1 MEMHERQKLTR
12 KVRKGQTRS
21 YTPPLGSPKIQV
33 FLPPM
38 IDFNLFVLD
47 NGLRVIVHED
57 PSVQLAVM
65 NILYDVGSRD
75 ERPDKT
81 GFAHLFEH
89 LMFGGSVHIP
99 SYDEPLQKIGGEN
112 NAFTNTDITN
122 YYLSVSAAN
131 IETGFWLESDRMLG
145 LSFDPQVLEV
155 QRKVV
160 VEEFKQ
166 HYLNQPYGDVWLK
179 LRPLAYRVHP
189 YQWATIGK
197 EIKHIEDAT
206 PDDVK
211 HFFHTHY
218 QPNHAVLV
226 VAGNVKT
233 EKIRSLA
240 EKWFGPIP
248 AGNRRERKLA
258 PEPPQHGKRTL
269 EVHADVPVAALYKT
283 YHMPGRFHPDFYG
296 ADLLSDI
303 LSRGD
308 SSRLYQKL
316 VKEKQLFTSLSSFTL
331 GSIDPGLM
339 VFSGRV
345 KDGVDL
351 KEAEHFMDEEIYGLA
366 ETGPAD
372 FELEK
377 VKNQALSTLAFGE
390 IEVLNRAM
398 NLAFSA
404 LSGDAGLVNRERD
417 LVASVTAED
426 LSRIGKSL
434 LKETNAC
441 TMYYY
446 ANQSGK

>member
-1 MEMHERQKLTR
+1 
-12 KVRKGQTRS
+12 
-21 YTPPLGSPKIQV
+21 
-33 FLPPM
+33 M
-38 IDFNLFVLD
+38 IDFNSFVLD

-57 PSVQLAVM
+57 PSVQLAVL

-99 SYDEPLQKIGGEN
+99 SYDEPLQKVGGEN

-145 LSFDPQVLEV
+145 LSFDPHVLEV

-166 HYLNQPYGDVWLK
+166 RYLNQPYGDVWLK
-179 LRPLAYRVHP
+179 LRPLAYLVHP

-206 PDDVK
+206 LEDVK
-211 HFFHTHY
+211 GFFHTHY
-218 QPNHAVLV
+218 VPNHAVLV

-233 EKIRSLA
+233 EEIKRLS

-248 AGNRRERKLA
+248 PGNKRERRLPA
-258 PEPPQHGKRTL
+258 EPPQRGKRTL
-269 EVHADVPVAALYKT
+269 EVHADVPVDALYKT
-283 YHMPGRFHPDFYG
+283 YHMPGRFHPDFHA
-296 ADLLSDI
+296 ADLLSDV

-316 VKEKQLFTSLSSFTL
+316 VKEKQLFTSLSSSTL
-331 GSIDPGLM
+331 GSIDPGLI

-345 KDGVDL
+345 RDGIDL
-351 KEAEHFMDEEIYGLA
+351 KEAEQYLDEEIDRFL
-366 ETGPAD
+366 ETGPTD
-372 FELEK
+372 LELEK
-377 VKNQALSTLAFGE
+377 VKNQALSTLEFGE
-390 IEVLNRAM
+390 VEVLNRAM
-398 NLAFSA
+398 NLAFST
-404 LSGDAGLVNRERD
+404 LSGDTELVNRERH
-417 LVASVTAED
+417 LVESVTSED
-426 LSRIGKSL
+426 LHRIGQNL
-434 LKETNAC
+434 LKEENSC
-441 TMYYY
+441 SLYYY
-446 ANQSGK
+446 ANKNVTDV